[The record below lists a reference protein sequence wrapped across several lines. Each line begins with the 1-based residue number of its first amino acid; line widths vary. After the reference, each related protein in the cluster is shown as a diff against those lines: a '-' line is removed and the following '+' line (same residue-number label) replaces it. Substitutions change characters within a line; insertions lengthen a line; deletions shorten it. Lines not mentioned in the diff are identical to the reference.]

1 MISGTSTSIVF
12 LFLAFSCYPF
22 CGKEDGRLL
31 LQEVEVLEA
40 LVAIGRIQPL
50 HLVMQPAKGHFGG
63 WKTSSF
69 FGGKTMENACW
80 GQTSTSFWGKKHDFF
95 RGKP

>member
-40 LVAIGRIQPL
+40 LVAVRRIQPL
-50 HLVMQPAKGHFGG
+50 HL
-63 WKTSSF
+63 
-69 FGGKTMENACW
+69 GKSLNEIKCPMAFY
-80 GQTSTSFWGKKHDFF
+80 GWGK
-95 RGKP
+95 